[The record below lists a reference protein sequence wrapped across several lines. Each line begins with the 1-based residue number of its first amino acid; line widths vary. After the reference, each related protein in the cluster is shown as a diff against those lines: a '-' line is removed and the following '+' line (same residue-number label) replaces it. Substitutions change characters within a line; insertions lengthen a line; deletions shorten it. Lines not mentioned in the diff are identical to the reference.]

1 MKIKIKTIKKGMKGL
16 FANEFIHKGGI
27 IFILKGIHLPEPT
40 RTSIRVRGQNVEHY
54 EGGFMN
60 HHCDPNAAVIE
71 IEDVIQG
78 LVIAKKHIYK
88 GEEITFDYET
98 TEPKLAHPF
107 KCNCHGKLIKG
118 WNEFPKVYSLKSHV
132 GGHEE

>member
-16 FANEFIHKGGI
+16 FANEFIHKGSI

-60 HHCDPNAAVIE
+60 HHCNPSAAVIE

-132 GGHEE
+132 GGHQK